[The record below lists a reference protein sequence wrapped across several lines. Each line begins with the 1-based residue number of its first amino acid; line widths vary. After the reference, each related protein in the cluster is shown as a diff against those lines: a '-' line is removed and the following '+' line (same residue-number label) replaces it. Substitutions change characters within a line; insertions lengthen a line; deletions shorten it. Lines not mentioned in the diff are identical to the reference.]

1 MKNLYSPWREAY
13 AKNVHDGSKKETT
26 TADDCIFC
34 QQLAENQDEKNLI
47 IKRFK
52 HNYVLLNKFPYNAGH
67 MLVLPLA
74 HHATL
79 NEISHET
86 RAELMEIVA
95 QATQICTDALKSDGC
110 NVGINL
116 GKAAGAGIPSHL
128 HIHVLPRWSGDTNFM
143 PVIAE
148 VKQISLDL
156 HKIYEKLKV
165 TF

>member
-13 AKNVHDGSKKETT
+13 AKNVHDGAKKETT
-26 TADDCIFC
+26 TAGDCIFC
-34 QQLAENQDEKNLI
+34 QQLAENQDEKNFI

-52 HNYVLLNKFPYNAGH
+52 HNYVMLNKFPYNAGH

-79 NEISHET
+79 NEITNET

-95 QATQICTDALKSDGC
+95 QATQICADALKADGC

-156 HKIYEKLKV
+156 HKMYERLKT